1 MNTYIEMMKEVKCN
15 NEATAILRKIKT
27 DIKDKEE
34 MKKVMKETEDYY
46 FSHLKEICT
55 EKEFDSI
62 NEFVN
67 IYKNAIRK
75 A

>member
-1 MNTYIEMMKEVKCN
+1 MNTYIEMMKEAKCN
-15 NEATAILRKIKT
+15 SEAAAILRKIKT

-34 MKKVMKETEDYY
+34 MKKVMRETEDYY

-55 EKEFDSI
+55 KKEFDSV

-67 IYKNAIRK
+67 IYKNTIRK

>member
-1 MNTYIEMMKEVKCN
+1 MNTYIEMMKEAKCN
-15 NEATAILRKIKT
+15 SEATTILRKIKT

-34 MKKVMKETEDYY
+34 MKKIMKETEDYY
-46 FSHLKEICT
+46 LSHLKEICT
-55 EKEFDSI
+55 EEEFDSV

-67 IYKNAIRK
+67 IYKNTIRK